1 MMASTNP
8 PTCSKSPS
16 RFSPI
21 GWLPRPTPE
30 ALLFW
35 TMAAVYLIPIWA
47 FPYFPTQD
55 IITNISNAAIAK
67 VSMMDLPWPPPSLLT
82 EPDPLHFL
90 SPEGTLILS

>member
-67 VSMMDLPWPPPSLLT
+67 VP
-82 EPDPLHFL
+82 
-90 SPEGTLILS
+90 